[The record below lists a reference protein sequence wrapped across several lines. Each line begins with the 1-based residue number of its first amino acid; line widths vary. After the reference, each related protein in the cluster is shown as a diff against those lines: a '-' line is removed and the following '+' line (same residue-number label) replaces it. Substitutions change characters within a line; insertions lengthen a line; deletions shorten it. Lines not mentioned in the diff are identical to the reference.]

1 VPEPKKMKKQLP
13 HWWWIPA
20 AVVAAG
26 FITFLLYPKDSR
38 TPGGEFTGSPGMKVW
53 IAGDA
58 EKIRPNAPPQPE
70 RVSAEL
76 HAARNEYA
84 SFQLIVC
91 ADRMSLK
98 NVNVQ
103 LGALTGSSGVKLQD
117 IALFREATIEISS
130 SSFDK
135 PRHEDEGSWPD
146 ALIPIGRDRWFGEQR
161 NGCPFDV
168 NTDENQAVWVDIRV
182 PDSARPGDYKG
193 TATVTAT
200 GQPTVSVPVSLHVW
214 NFTLPKMASLPTSF
228 GYDSGLLAQHHA
240 DTEEEK
246 ARLVRMYAR
255 EGVANGISP
264 WGLWLN
270 TGLPWYD
277 YDPMHPERGAR
288 IPDWSRYD
296 SLYGEVM
303 AGTPDGTANTIDIAP
318 QTVSRSA
325 LAAPEVSVGTMG
337 GAGSLAKGT
346 YAYRVTAVNAEG
358 ETQGSAHVIVN
369 NTGNQA
375 VSLLWEDVTNAKYPK
390 LNAAKYNVY
399 RSPGPIDTENPM
411 YKGFIGKLRKVYHI
425 AKRGVQPAELWENE
439 TYLVATTN
447 GTSWMD
453 VGLKADIKRPCP
465 WMNTTGKRE
474 AIAVYREYARRFRAK
489 GWMDRAFLYAYDEPF
504 GKKKLY
510 AGREQAEFFREA
522 VPDGWAL
529 VTNTWSPELDGA
541 CNLWCV
547 PVNWFDDG
555 EHATADEIKKR
566 QDKGERVWWYHA
578 MMSRGEPLHKGGR
591 WPSYFID
598 DSAMAARIT
607 GFFTWRYNFQGFLY
621 YLTTMAYTK
630 GNNPW
635 RNQFYFDANGD
646 GTLFYPGTP
655 DRVGGSRDIPIPSLR
670 LRFHRQSMQDYEY
683 LKRVADL
690 GDKALADRIAAELV
704 KSPDQFAQDND
715 HARIDAAR
723 ITLARRIEELGR

>member
-1 VPEPKKMKKQLP
+1 MP
-13 HWWWIPA
+13 
-20 AVVAAG
+20 
-26 FITFLLYPKDSR
+26 
-38 TPGGEFTGSPGMKVW
+38 
-53 IAGDA
+53 
-58 EKIRPNAPPQPE
+58 
-70 RVSAEL
+70 
-76 HAARNEYA
+76 
-84 SFQLIVC
+84 
-91 ADRMSLK
+91 
-98 NVNVQ
+98 
-103 LGALTGSSGVKLQD
+103 
-117 IALFREATIEISS
+117 
-130 SSFDK
+130 
-135 PRHEDEGSWPD
+135 
-146 ALIPIGRDRWFGEQR
+146 
-161 NGCPFDV
+161 
-168 NTDENQAVWVDIRV
+168 
-182 PDSARPGDYKG
+182 
-193 TATVTAT
+193 
-200 GQPTVSVPVSLHVW
+200 
-214 NFTLPKMASLPTSF
+214 
-228 GYDSGLLAQHHA
+228 
-240 DTEEEK
+240 
-246 ARLVRMYAR
+246 
-255 EGVANGISP
+255 
-264 WGLWLN
+264 
-270 TGLPWYD
+270 
-277 YDPMHPERGAR
+277 
-288 IPDWSRYD
+288 
-296 SLYGEVM
+296 
-303 AGTPDGTANTIDIAP
+303 
-318 QTVSRSA
+318 
-325 LAAPEVSVGTMG
+325 
-337 GAGSLAKGT
+337 
-346 YAYRVTAVNAEG
+346 
-358 ETQGSAHVIVN
+358 
-369 NTGNQA
+369 
-375 VSLLWEDVTNAKYPK
+375 NAKYPK
-390 LNAAKYNVY
+390 PNAAKYNVY
-399 RSPGPIDTENPM
+399 RRPGPSIRKTRC
-411 YKGFIGKLRKVYHI
+411 KGVIGKLRKVYHI

-655 DRVGGSRDIPIPSLR
+655 DRVGGSRIYRSHPFASASTGSREGLR
-670 LRFHRQSMQDYEY
+670 VPGTRR
-683 LKRVADL
+683 RP
-690 GDKALADRIAAELV
+690 GDKALADRIAAELGNHRTS
-704 KSPDQFAQDND
+704 SP
-715 HARIDAAR
+715 RTT
-723 ITLARRIEELGR
+723 ITPGSTPPASRCRRIEEPAGEIRSTILNRTRILNPFPECAIMFHTQEKEQRWRNQPIHRENPIYRRQPFRVTIIHDGEEQVVEVRPEDIPYGRTGLPGSILDIWKGTTSNGAYQGGVAPAVRATLCQGRRRLLQRGR